1 MPVSYPASMPTSGL
15 TSLSWTNATSSTITK
30 SPFSFQGQAQS
41 YGGAIRYASITVEN
55 LSREEAEDWVGFLD
69 SLNGTMGTFL
79 FGDPMATA
87 PIGVGG
93 GGSLTVRSVNNTTR
107 DMISVNTNYTGSNV
121 VNWLKRGDWIQI
133 GSEINSRLYKVV
145 SPSVT
150 VFGSNSASSNIVLW
164 PTFRRNPIVGEAVI
178 INSPKGL
185 FRRSSA
191 AYSYTEDNGCK
202 YGLSFDCEEV
212 I

>member
-30 SPFSFQGQAQS
+30 SPFSFQSQAQS

-55 LSREEAEDWVGFLD
+55 LNRGQAEDWVAFLD

-79 FGDPMATA
+79 FGDPMATV
-87 PIGVGG
+87 PMGVGG
-93 GGSLTVRSVNNTTR
+93 GSPTVRSINNATR
-107 DMISVNTNYTGSNV
+107 DSITVTTSLTSNTN
-121 VNWLKRGDWIQI
+121 NWLRRGDWIQI
-133 GSEINSRLYKVV
+133 GTGLDARLYKVLNQV
-145 SPSVT
+145 NITGSTGASNVINIWPSY
-150 VFGSNSASSNIVLW
+150 
-164 PTFRRNPIVGEAVI
+164 RRTPVVGEAVI
-178 INSPKGL
+178 ITNPRGL
-185 FRRSSA
+185 FRRSSGT
-191 AYSYTEDNGCK
+191 YSYTEDNGCK

>member
-1 MPVSYPASMPTSGL
+1 MPVSYPASMPTSGI

-55 LSREEAEDWVGFLD
+55 LNRGQAEDWVAFLD

-79 FGDPMATA
+79 FGDPMATV
-87 PIGVGG
+87 PMGVGG
-93 GGSLTVRSVNNTTR
+93 GSPTVRSINNATR
-107 DMISVNTNYTGSNV
+107 DSITVTTSLTSNTN
-121 VNWLKRGDWIQI
+121 NWLRRGDWIQI
-133 GSEINSRLYKVV
+133 GTGLDARLYKVLNQV
-145 SPSVT
+145 NIT
-150 VFGSNSASSNIVLW
+150 GSTGASNVINLW
-164 PTFRRNPIVGEAVI
+164 PSYRRTPVVGEAVGI
-178 INSPKGL
+178 TNPRGL
-185 FRRSSA
+185 FRRSSGT
-191 AYSYTEDNGCK
+191 YSYTEDNGCK

>member
-15 TSLSWTNATSSTITK
+15 TSLSWTNATSSTLTK

-55 LSREEAEDWVGFLD
+55 LTRQDAEDWVGFLD

-79 FGDPMATA
+79 FGDPMAVA
-87 PIGVGG
+87 PMGVGG
-93 GGSLTVRSVNNTTR
+93 GSPTVRSINNTTR
-107 DMISVNTNYTGSNV
+107 DSISANTSLTSNV
-121 VNWLKRGDWIQI
+121 SAWLRRGDWIQI
-133 GSEINSRLYKVV
+133 GTGVDARLYKVLNQV
-145 SPSVT
+145 NIT
-150 VFGSNSASSNIVLW
+150 GSTGASNTINLW
-164 PTFRRNPIVGEAVI
+164 PTYRRTPVVGESII